1 MKTKIFIPFF
11 VAIIILFVAVY
22 FLMILPK
29 YKESEKN
36 VKSKVSLM
44 TKFYKYRNDSDKL
57 KNIRDAKEMAKKK
70 ELVDAFDAE
79 KWFELRSYFKDKD
92 EDDTSPAVSEE
103 HISEEKYKE
112 MKKKIQDTVQVE
124 LNVINKLYDESDAI
138 FITDIDGVV
147 VAKNL
152 DGTLS
157 DLDIGDKLLIKTAL
171 NGLGE
176 QDVIKLLD
184 KYYKTVAVPLIKEG
198 EIVGTY
204 CSANIMDTEMVKKSF
219 LKEEEISD
227 PPVFFGFLDENDI
240 LGSTMPS
247 GLHRNFDKYI
257 KRTSDIFDE
266 VKNDE
271 HKIHTYPLRIENE
284 NYFVSISIHP
294 RLSEKK
300 DMFYMG
306 MVSLDKITSQIDQD
320 LYSLIIITILLI
332 ISGIVLAFVLEYHFY
347 NPINHFVENMIEII
361 NGNTEYRFDNEAEG
375 VEGMLNQ
382 NANYMISVLLG
393 EKTPEEINKTKK

>member
-11 VAIIILFVAVY
+11 VSIIILFVAVY

-57 KNIRDAKEMAKKK
+57 KNIRDAKEMARKK
-70 ELVDAFDAE
+70 ELVNAFDAE
-79 KWFELRSYFKDKD
+79 KWREVRFSLQD
-92 EDDTSPAVSEE
+92 EDESSEDVP
-103 HISEEKYKE
+103 EEELKE
-112 MKKKIQDTVQVE
+112 IKKKIHDSVQVE
-124 LNVINKLYDESDAI
+124 LNVINKLYDDSDAI

-157 DLDIGDKLLIKTAL
+157 DLDIGDKLLIKAAL
-171 NGLGE
+171 NGLGD

-184 KYYKTVAVPLIKEG
+184 KYYKVVSVPLVKDG

-219 LKEEEISD
+219 MKEEELSD
-227 PPVFFGFLDENDI
+227 PPVFFAFLDKKRL

-257 KRTSDIFDE
+257 QKNSTIFNE
-266 VKNDE
+266 VKDDE
-271 HKIHTYPLRIENE
+271 HKIHTYPLNIEGE
-284 NYFVSISIHP
+284 NFFISISTHP

-306 MVSLDKITSQIDQD
+306 IVSLDKMTAPIDQD
-320 LYSLIIITILLI
+320 FYALIVITVLLI
-332 ISGIVLAFVLEYHFY
+332 ISGIVAAFILEYNFY

-361 NGNTEYRFDNEAEG
+361 NGNTEYRFDNEADG

-393 EKTPEEINKTKK
+393 EKTPEEISKTKK